1 MNNQIINEINQT
13 TSMPKVSKPQP
24 SSQTAPMR
32 DFNTKPI
39 KTSTIDEM
47 QVKAPDLDQI
57 SNMQTPLPRQHATPS
72 TISIPTPTPSTTSIP
87 TSTPNGQSIREQF
100 DLMIKNLDKKT
111 GQELAEFLNNLR
123 NRIQEEI
130 GYVSILSPIA
140 NTITD
145 LNQISGLISLSD
157 KQGFISRINF
167 WKNKLNL

>member
-1 MNNQIINEINQT
+1 MSGNIRSEPN
-13 TSMPKVSKPQP
+13 
-24 SSQTAPMR
+24 SQTIPT
-32 DFNTKPI
+32 NNLYTKPVMPSKI
-39 KTSTIDEM
+39 EEI

-57 SNMQTPLPRQHATPS
+57 SSMQTQYQPQQTTPS
-72 TISIPTPTPSTTSIP
+72 TASTPTPPS
-87 TSTPNGQSIREQF
+87 TSTGQSIREQF
-100 DLMIKNLDKKT
+100 DFLIENLDKKT

-145 LNQISGLISLSD
+145 LNQIPGLISLSD